1 MSDFDYSRDP
11 DDLYGE
17 TKVAVLEIAV
27 RRNGTMSVAGCIND
41 MTYALQMLEEAK
53 DTIRRHHARQV
64 NIIVPANM
72 TDIKVRTP

>member
-27 RRNGTMSVAGCIND
+27 RKNGTMSVAGCINNMD
-41 MTYALQMLEEAK
+41 YALKMLDEAK
-53 DTIRRHHARQV
+53 DTIRRHNARQV
-64 NIIVPANM
+64 NIIVPAHM
-72 TDIKVRTP
+72 TDLKVPA